1 MSAFENRVTI
11 VTGSRLGIGK
21 GVARLLAE
29 RGATVVLVNRSD
41 ASELA
46 AELGRGAVAMTADV
60 TSEDDWARVAATVD
74 DRFGRCDILVNAA
87 GIYPTA
93 TLTEM
98 SYAEWRRVLA
108 TNLDSQFLGARALV
122 PLMRRESWG
131 RIVNIASDAVGLV
144 TPPGMGFSHY
154 VASKMGVVGLTRA
167 LANELA
173 VDGITVNAVH
183 PGITD
188 TEGASGMP
196 DAVKAQVYMT
206 QAIRRLGAPADIART
221 VAFLASEDADFV
233 TGQTIAADGGLI
245 KL

>member
-1 MSAFENRVTI
+1 MSAFENRVAV

-29 RGATVVLVNRSD
+29 RGAVAVLVNRSD

-46 AELGRGAVAMTADV
+46 AELGRGAVAIAADV

-74 DRFGRCDILVNAA
+74 DRFGRSDILVNAA

-122 PLMRRESWG
+122 PLMRRAGWDGSSTSHLTPS
-131 RIVNIASDAVGLV
+131 ASSPRRAW
-144 TPPGMGFSHY
+144 
-154 VASKMGVVGLTRA
+154 ASRTMSPRRW
-167 LANELA
+167 
-173 VDGITVNAVH
+173 
-183 PGITD
+183 
-188 TEGASGMP
+188 ASS
-196 DAVKAQVYMT
+196 A
-206 QAIRRLGAPADIART
+206 
-221 VAFLASEDADFV
+221 
-233 TGQTIAADGGLI
+233 
-245 KL
+245 

>member
-1 MSAFENRVTI
+1 MLNFENKIAV
-11 VTGSRLGIGK
+11 VTGSRLGIGR

-29 RGATVVLVNRSD
+29 RGATLVLMNRGDTSD
-41 ASELA
+41 LA
-46 AELGRGAVAMTADV
+46 AELGKGAISVRGDV
-60 TSEDDWARVAATVD
+60 TSEADWAHLAKTVED
-74 DRFGRCDILVNAA
+74 QFGRADILVNAA
-87 GIYPTA
+87 GIYPVA
-93 TLTEM
+93 ALTDM
-98 SYAEWRRVLA
+98 DYAEWRRVMA

-122 PLMRRESWG
+122 PLMRKAKWG
-131 RIVNIASDAVGLV
+131 RIVNIASDVVGLV

-154 VASKMGVVGLTRA
+154 VASKMGVVGLTRG

-173 VDGITVNAVH
+173 ADGITVNAVH

-196 DAVKAQVYMT
+196 NEVKAQVYMN
-206 QAIRRLGAPADIART
+206 QAIKRLGTPADIART
-221 VAFLASEDADFV
+221 VAFLASEEADFL

>member
-1 MSAFENRVTI
+1 MQNFENKIAV

-29 RGATVVLVNRSD
+29 RGATLVLVNRGD
-41 ASELA
+41 TVELA
-46 AELGRGAVAMTADV
+46 DELGNGAISLHGDV
-60 TSEDDWARVAATVD
+60 TSEDDWARVAKTIAD
-74 DRFGRCDILVNAA
+74 QFGRADILVNAA
-87 GIYPTA
+87 GIYPVA

-98 SYAEWRRVLA
+98 DYAEWRRVLA

-122 PLMRRESWG
+122 PLMRKGSWG
-131 RIVNIASDAVGLV
+131 RIVNIASDAVNLV
-144 TPPGMGFSHY
+144 TPAGMGFSHY

-173 VDGITVNAVH
+173 SDGITVNAVH

-196 DAVKAQVYMT
+196 NEVKAQVYMN
-206 QAIRRLGAPADIART
+206 QAIKRLGTPADIART
-221 VAFLASEDADFV
+221 VAFLASEDADFL